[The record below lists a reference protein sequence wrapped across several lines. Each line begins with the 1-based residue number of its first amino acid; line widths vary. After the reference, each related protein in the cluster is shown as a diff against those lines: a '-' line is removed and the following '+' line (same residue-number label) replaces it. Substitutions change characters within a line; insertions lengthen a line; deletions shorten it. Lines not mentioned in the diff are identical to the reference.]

1 MPNPTI
7 PDLITA
13 MKAMQRKYA
22 MAIIATNDARSGCQA
37 NERLRSEM
45 LKAAITSAEG
55 LIKTGHTLA
64 AFEFLGR
71 FLDPVLPDP
80 DTHDRNI

>member
-1 MPNPTI
+1 
-7 PDLITA
+7 
-13 MKAMQRKYA
+13 
-22 MAIIATNDARSGCQA
+22 
-37 NERLRSEM
+37 M